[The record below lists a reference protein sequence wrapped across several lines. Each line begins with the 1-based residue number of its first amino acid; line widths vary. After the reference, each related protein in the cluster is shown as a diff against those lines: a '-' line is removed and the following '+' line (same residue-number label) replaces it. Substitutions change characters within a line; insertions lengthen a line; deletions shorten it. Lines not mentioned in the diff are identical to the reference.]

1 MKKNRWCVVIM
12 MLLLSAAGCTPS
24 YLYLPH
30 PTVYMKKGLP
40 DHDYTTTLTVLPF
53 EGPSYYPEIGMYTAK
68 LFYQKLLER
77 HGSIITSLS
86 QETDWYEKGMS
97 WNGKTAMALDAGRR
111 NESDY
116 ILIGSVDNY
125 LVGHITNSRVIV
137 TARLMEVS
145 TGETLYFASGY
156 GSGKP
161 GKTFLLFDIKSGE
174 YTPSTTSVIAAVV
187 DNLVKD
193 CFGIFT
199 GYLEP
204 LNPLISLVP

>member
-1 MKKNRWCVVIM
+1 MKINGSFLVIM
-12 MLLLSAAGCTPS
+12 VLLLSAAGCTPS
-24 YLYLPH
+24 YLYVPD
-30 PTVYMKKGLP
+30 PTVYMKKGFP
-40 DHDYTTTLTVLPF
+40 DHDDTPTLTVLPF

-77 HGSIITSLS
+77 HGSLTASLS
-86 QETDWYEKGMS
+86 QDPDWYEKGMS
-97 WNGKTAMALDAGRR
+97 WNGKTAMALEAGRR
-111 NESDY
+111 DESDY
-116 ILIGSVDNY
+116 ILIGTVDNY
-125 LVGHITNSRVIV
+125 LVGHITSSRVIV
-137 TARLMEVS
+137 TARLIEVS